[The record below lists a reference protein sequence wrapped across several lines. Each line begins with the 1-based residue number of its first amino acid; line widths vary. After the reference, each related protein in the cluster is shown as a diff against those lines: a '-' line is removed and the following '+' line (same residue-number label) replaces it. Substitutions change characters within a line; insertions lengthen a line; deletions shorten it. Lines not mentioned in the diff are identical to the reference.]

1 MSMDLVRDVLAYLL
15 EQLKCKTKL
24 TAKNMWTLSMSTVEQ
39 CSIPLLLILDE
50 VDELLSSSDM
60 ENVYKLLEW
69 PHQSANLLT
78 IGKTSL
84 PRKSEVEYICFC
96 LWLCQALPTR
106 WISLIGCYLDYSCN
120 LSISPIYFGFLPT
133 IANKCYRLLMIGRK
147 KAIVHLSRLFS
158 A

>member
-39 CSIPLLLILDE
+39 SSIPVLLILDE

-69 PHQSANLLT
+69 PHQSANLLM
-78 IGKTSL
+78 IGKTNFS
-84 PRKSEVEYICFC
+84 RKSEEEYIRLC
-96 LWLCQALPTR
+96 LWLCQALPIR
-106 WISLIGCYLDYSCN
+106 WISLIGCYLDYNCD
-120 LSISPIYFGFLPT
+120 LSISPIYFGFLLT
-133 IANKCYRLLMIGRK
+133 IGNRCYRLLMIGK
-147 KAIVHLSRLFS
+147 KKKTIVNLS
-158 A
+158 